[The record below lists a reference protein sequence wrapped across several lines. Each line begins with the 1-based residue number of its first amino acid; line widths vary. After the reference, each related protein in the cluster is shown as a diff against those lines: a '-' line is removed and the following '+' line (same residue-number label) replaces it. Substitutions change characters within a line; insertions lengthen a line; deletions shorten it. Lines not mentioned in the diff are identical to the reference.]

1 MPRSLVAAA
10 LLLAA
15 CSTAKPDLA
24 PAPVPG
30 PQQTARWTR
39 PVATD
44 TLADAMLLDS
54 LESLRADSEMPALTL
69 GEVAGPIWDI
79 NVEGFSDHPR
89 VQYYIEFF
97 TGRGRNGFQGWLNRM
112 PRFEGYARA
121 RFAEQG
127 LPEDLV
133 YLGLIESGFS
143 PVAVSRARAVG
154 LWQFMQATGR
164 GYGLK
169 VDAWLD
175 ERRDPI
181 KSTDAAARHLK
192 DLTNQFGSHFLAAA
206 AYNGG
211 AGRVGRGLTRITAL
225 AGAGEEVVDPS
236 SDEMFFELAQ
246 TPHLFQETKD
256 YVPKLIA
263 AALIAKDP
271 ERYGFEL
278 PNDVEP
284 FPLDSVMVD
293 GSTGLELIARLA
305 KVDLEEI
312 KALNP
317 HILRGYTPP
326 GTRYPVRVPS
336 GTAASISVEYA
347 AIPPSKR
354 ITMVTHT
361 VRRGETLSGI
371 ASRYG
376 ISTDLLQSANG
387 NVRPRSLQVGA
398 VLNVPVSGAAGAA
411 VAASS
416 ASPTRTQPRVHLVRA
431 GDTVSAIATRYG
443 VSQRAV
449 IRENRLD
456 SRGRIKV
463 GQRLRIPG

>member
-1 MPRSLVAAA
+1 MPRLFIAAV

-15 CSTAKPDLA
+15 CSRGSIDTTPSPVTTASR
-24 PAPVPG
+24 PA
-30 PQQTARWTR
+30 
-39 PVATD
+39 ATNS
-44 TLADAMLLDS
+44 LADAMLLDS
-54 LESLRADSEMPALTL
+54 LVSITADREMPPLTL
-69 GEVAGPIWDI
+69 EEVAGPSWDI
-79 NVEGFSDHPR
+79 NVEGFVDHPR

-97 TGRGRNGFQGWLNRM
+97 TGRGRNGFQSWLHRM
-112 PRFEGYARA
+112 PRYEGYARA
-121 RFAEQG
+121 RLAEQG
-127 LPEDLV
+127 LPGDLV
-133 YLGLIESGFS
+133 YLALIESGFS

-154 LWQFMQATGR
+154 MWQFMQATGR
-164 GYGLK
+164 GYGLR

-211 AGRVGRGLTRITAL
+211 AGRVGRGVTRITAL
-225 AGAGEEVVDPS
+225 AGSGEGTVDPS

-271 ERYGFEL
+271 ERYGFEV
-278 PNDVEP
+278 PGGVEP
-284 FPLDSVMVD
+284 FPLDSVIVD
-293 GSTGLELIARLA
+293 GSTGLDLIARLA
-305 KVDLEEI
+305 KVDIEEI
-312 KALNP
+312 RALNP

-326 GTRYPVRVPS
+326 GMRYPVRVPN
-336 GTAASISVEYA
+336 GTAATISTAYA
-347 AIPPSKR
+347 EIPPSER
-354 ITMVTHT
+354 VTMVTHT

-376 ISTDLLQSANG
+376 LSTELLQSANS

-398 VLNVPVSGAAGAA
+398 VLNVPVSGTAAA
-411 VAASS
+411 AASRQAPVQNS
-416 ASPTRTQPRVHLVRA
+416 ARVHLVRS
-431 GDTVSAIATRYG
+431 GDTVSAIAARYG
-443 VSQRAV
+443 VSQSAV